1 MCLSSQRF
9 SGVDMLHADVN
20 SLDIS
25 LAERLRMDDANFC
38 IALRLFFFF
47 FGFLMRLLQWPFACS
62 SCDNLRGGY
71 GILSILFSFR

>member
-47 FGFLMRLLQWPFACS
+47 LGF
-62 SCDNLRGGY
+62 
-71 GILSILFSFR
+71 